1 MLEFDPRDTYV
12 ALLAGGKSGE
22 REISLASGEGAK
34 SALVQ
39 AGFKV
44 ETIDPSVKSDLKRL
58 MDEPF
63 DVAFLCLHGS
73 PGEDGTV
80 QGFLETIGLPYTAS
94 GVWASAL
101 AMDKVKSKLFYEQA
115 GLKTPPSKLL
125 ARGTDV
131 DGAALIDEMGERCVV
146 KPTSAGSALGVF
158 IVESADEM
166 ERAVEEVFALEGD
179 ALVERYVQGVELTV
193 AVLGDAD
200 AEALP
205 VIEIIP
211 TNEFYDFESKYAP
224 GGSKHI
230 CPARIDDET
239 TSRVQGYALA
249 AHRTLGCE
257 GVSRSDFI
265 LDDEGECWILET
277 NTIPGMTETSLLPDA
292 ARVAG
297 MTFSQLCTRLVELAL
312 RRGTKG

>member
-1 MLEFDPRDTYV
+1 MVEFDPRNTYV

-22 REISLASGEGAK
+22 REISLASGEGARA
-34 SALVQ
+34 ALTE
-39 AGFKV
+39 AGFRV
-44 ETIDPSVKSDLKRL
+44 EMIDPSVKGDLKRL

-115 GLKTPPSKLL
+115 GLKTPASKLL
-125 ARGTDV
+125 VRGTAV
-131 DGAALIDEMGERCVV
+131 DGAALIGEMGKRCVV

-158 IVESADEM
+158 IVEGADEL
-166 ERAVEEVFALEGD
+166 EKAVEEVFSLEGD
-179 ALVERYVQGVELTV
+179 ALVERYVQGIELTV

-239 TSRVQGYALA
+239 TARVQGYALA
-249 AHRTLGCE
+249 AHQALGCE

-265 LDDEGECWILET
+265 LDDESECWILET